1 MKILT
6 TAQMRE
12 VDRLTTERCGISPL
26 QLMENAAHAVVK
38 HLDLDS
44 PSAHPENEK
53 RSFLVLCGKGNN
65 GGDGLAFARLLHERK
80 ARVGVI
86 LVAAPESLSPET
98 SVQWQRWQRCEAP
111 TAVVR
116 DETEWAPRRA
126 MLSEATDVVDALV
139 GTGIRGPV
147 NGLMKSVIEDVGRLW
162 RETWSKPR
170 IIAVDIP
177 SGLPADAPLTGGVAV
192 RAHHT
197 ITLTAPKLGLLL
209 WPNIEYVGLLSYE
222 SIGTPATLLPEADLH
237 WIEPFEFRDLP
248 LQRPGDAH
256 KGNFGHVL
264 IVAGSRGKAG
274 AAALVGMG
282 ALHSGAGLVT
292 VATPEGSLAAVAGHA
307 PELMTEPLPETEAG
321 SISLRAL
328 DYAHFEKLQEGKS
341 VLAIGPGLGTH
352 PETQELIRTL
362 VSTTKLPVILDA
374 DGLNAFAGRAA
385 DLANRRGEFL
395 AVTPHPGEMA
405 RLWGCATRDVQAR
418 RIAIA
423 REAAAKWKCTVILKG
438 AGTIVAPGGPR
449 AYLNTSGNPWMAS
462 GGTGDVLAGMLAGY
476 VAQYGTQLW
485 EKALCFGVYC
495 HGRAG
500 DMELSMPVN
509 GPVLASALLRHLGAA
524 RNEIHSYLT
533 DHRDETV
540 HP

>member
-6 TAQMRE
+6 TAQVRE
-12 VDRLTTERCGISPL
+12 ADRLTTERCGISSL
-26 QLMENAAHAVVK
+26 QLMEHAANAVVK
-38 HLDLDS
+38 HLDMDS
-44 PSAHPENEK
+44 PSPNSKNEK

-65 GGDGLAFARLLHERK
+65 GGDGLALARLLHERK
-80 ARVGVI
+80 AKVAVI
-86 LVAAPESLSPET
+86 LAAGVESLSPET
-98 SVQWQRWQRCEAP
+98 TVQWQRWQRCEAP

-116 DETEWAPRRA
+116 DEAEWAPRRS
-126 MLSEATDVVDALV
+126 MLSEATDVVDALL

-147 NGLMKSVIEDVGRLW
+147 KGLMKSVIEDVGRLW

-177 SGLPADAPLTGGVAV
+177 SGLPADAPLTEGVAV
-192 RAHHT
+192 RAHCT
-197 ITLTAPKLGLLL
+197 ITFTAPKLGLLL
-209 WPNIEYVGLLSYE
+209 RPNIEYVGRLACE
-222 SIGTPATLLPEADLH
+222 SIGTPAALLPEADLH
-237 WIEPFEFRDLP
+237 WIEPLEFRDLP

-264 IVAGSRGKAG
+264 IVAGSRGKTGAG
-274 AAALVGMG
+274 ALAGMG

-292 VATPEGSLAAVAGHA
+292 VATAQGSLAAVGHA

-328 DYAHFEKLQEGKS
+328 DYSRFEKLQEGKS

-362 VSTTKLPVILDA
+362 LSTTKLPVVLDA
-374 DGLNAFAGRAA
+374 DGLNAFAGRAEE
-385 DLANRRGEFL
+385 LANRRSEFL
-395 AVTPHPGEMA
+395 AITPHPGEMA

-418 RIAIA
+418 RIALA

-438 AGTIVAPGGPR
+438 AGTIIAPGGNR
-449 AYLNTSGNPWMAS
+449 ADLNTSGNPWMAS
-462 GGTGDVLAGMLAGY
+462 GGTGDVLTGMLAGY
-476 VAQYGTQLW
+476 VAQYGSQLW

-500 DMELSMPVN
+500 DMELSMPVS

-524 RNEIHSYLT
+524 RNEIHSYLA
-533 DHRDETV
+533 DHPDETV
-540 HP
+540 DP